1 MIAGGDGE
9 LAGFGNIKSQ
19 EIRPAK
25 AEERAAQTR
34 AYQQEHPDVTR
45 EELSNLF
52 DVSEFT
58 LKGLSLGIAEI
69 RQQARQTKAAS
80 RAAEIRAYKQE
91 HPELSNRA
99 IAKVLGCGRKTVD
112 RALK

>member
-25 AEERAAQTR
+25 AEERAAQFR
-34 AYQQEHPDVTR
+34 AYKQEYPDVTR
-45 EELSNLF
+45 EELSVIF

-58 LKGLSLGIAEI
+58 LKRLFLGMTET
-69 RQQARQTKAAS
+69 RKQARQTKAVS
-80 RAAEIRAYKQE
+80 RAEEIRTYKQE
-91 HPELSNRA
+91 HPELSNRV